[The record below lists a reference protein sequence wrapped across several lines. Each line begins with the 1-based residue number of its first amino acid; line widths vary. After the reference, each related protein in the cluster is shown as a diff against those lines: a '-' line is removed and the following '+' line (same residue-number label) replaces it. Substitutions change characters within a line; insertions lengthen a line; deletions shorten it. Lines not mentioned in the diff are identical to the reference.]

1 MKITVENIIKGI
13 KYLKHYGFK
22 EFLIRLKEKSE
33 PEEVIYNDWFVG
45 HRVMDKQLSA
55 QVEEVKRMKDKPM
68 VSILVPTFKTPEIF
82 LKQMVKSVVQQ
93 SYDNWELCIADAT
106 PLGEGEEETSVAK
119 FVNEFQDTRIKY
131 LHLEE
136 NAGIAGNT
144 NAALAMACGDYIG
157 LLDHDDLLE
166 PDALYEVILAVKN
179 GADMIYTDEDKVLE
193 DLSEYYAP
201 HFKPDFSIDLLRSNN
216 YITHFTV
223 VKKILVDD
231 IVAKYGMAFRAD
243 FDGAQDYDFILR
255 CTECA
260 KKITHIPR
268 ILYHWRMHKDSTAA
282 NQESKLYA
290 FDAGA
295 KAVQAH
301 LDRCG
306 VDGMVESTENLG
318 FYRVKYAL
326 KGNPLVSIIIPNKDN
341 TDSLDLCLESIRK
354 STYKNYEIIVV
365 ENNST
370 QDATFEYYKQL
381 PEDIQVVTWESG
393 GVFNYSAINNY
404 GAKFAKGEYLL
415 LLNNDIEILTPDW
428 LEEMISTCQREEVG
442 IVGARLFYP
451 DDTIQHA
458 GIVVGLGGHAR
469 GIASNMFVGLRKV
482 KDGYLHKSAIQLNYS
497 AVTAAC
503 LMVKRCAFDEVN
515 GLTEELAV
523 AFNDV
528 DFCLKVREK
537 GYLVCYN
544 PYVVAYHYESKSRG
558 SEDSPEKQKRFHGEI
573 DYMREHWNEILRKG
587 DPYYNINLSRVK
599 SDYSLGQ

>member
-1 MKITVENIIKGI
+1 MKITFENIQKGI
-13 KYLKHYGFK
+13 RYLKHYGFK
-22 EFLIRLKEKSE
+22 EFLIRIKEKSE
-33 PEEVIYNDWFVG
+33 PEEVIYSQWFKK
-45 HRVMDKQLSA
+45 HRASETLLREQKT
-55 QVEEVKRMKDKPM
+55 QVQKMKDKPLIS
-68 VSILVPTFKTPEIF
+68 VLVPKFKTQEEF
-82 LKQMVKSVVQQ
+82 WEQMIESVQAQ
-93 SYDNWELCIADAT
+93 TYDNWELCIAD
-106 PLGEGEEETSVAK
+106 
-119 FVNEFQDTRIKY
+119 
-131 LHLEE
+131 
-136 NAGIAGNT
+136 NT
-144 NAALAMACGDYIG
+144 NDALEMATGDYIG

-166 PDALYEVILAVKN
+166 PNALFEVVNELLA
-179 GADMIYTDEDKVLE
+179 GADMVYTDEDKVLE

-223 VKKILVDD
+223 VKKSLVDEIGGFD
-231 IVAKYGMAFRAD
+231 AQ

-255 CTECA
+255 CVEKA
-260 KKITHIPR
+260 KKIVHVPKV
-268 ILYHWRMHKDSTAA
+268 LYHWRMHEGSTAA
-282 NQESKLYA
+282 NQESKTYA
-290 FDAGA
+290 FEAGA
-295 KAVQAH
+295 RVVQAH
-301 LDRCG
+301 LDRIG
-306 VDGMVESTENLG
+306 VDGKVETTGNLG

-341 TDSLDLCLESIRK
+341 IDSLELCLKSIAK
-354 STYKNYEIIVV
+354 STYKNYEVIVV

-370 QDATFEYYKQL
+370 EAKTFEYYKKL
-381 PEDIQVVTWESG
+381 PEDIQVVTWESN

-458 GIVVGLGGHAR
+458 GIVVGIGGHAR

-503 LMVKRCAFDEVN
+503 LMVKRCVFDEVD
-515 GLTEELAV
+515 GLTETLAV

-558 SEDSPEKQKRFHGEI
+558 SEDSPEKQKRFHSEI

-599 SDYSLGQ
+599 NDYTLGSD

>member
-1 MKITVENIIKGI
+1 MKITFENIHKGLR
-13 KYLKHYGFK
+13 YLKHYGFK

-33 PEEVIYNDWFVG
+33 PEDVNYMDWFANHKVT
-45 HRVMDKQLSA
+45 VEELDKQRKMIAKEKYNPL
-55 QVEEVKRMKDKPM
+55 
-68 VSILVPTFKTPEIF
+68 VSILVPTYKTPEVF
-82 LKQMVKSVVQQ
+82 LKQMIESVLNQ
-93 SYDNWELCIADAT
+93 SYENWELCIADAT
-106 PLGEGEEETSVAK
+106 PEGEERQRICDT
-119 FVNEFQDTRIKY
+119 VNQYVDKRVKY
-131 LHLEE
+131 QSLEG
-136 NAGIAGNT
+136 NYGIAENT
-144 NAALAMACGDYIG
+144 NRALAMASGDYIG

-166 PDALYEVILAVKN
+166 PNALYEVVMALKN
-179 GADMIYTDEDKVLE
+179 GADMVYTDEDKVLE

-223 VKKILVDD
+223 VKKTLIDKVGGFD
-231 IVAKYGMAFRAD
+231 AA

-255 CTECA
+255 CTENA
-260 KKITHIPR
+260 KLICHVPKV
-268 ILYHWRMHKDSTAA
+268 LYHWRMHDGSTAA
-282 NQESKLYA
+282 NQDSKRYA

-301 LDRCG
+301 LDRVG
-306 VDGMVESTENLG
+306 VAGTVESTEHLG
-318 FYRVKYAL
+318 FYRVRYEVKE
-326 KGNPLVSIIIPNKDN
+326 NPLVSIIIPNKDN
-341 TDSLDLCLESIRK
+341 VDSLDLCLKSIEK
-354 STYKNYEIIVV
+354 STYQNYEVIVV

-370 QDATFEYYKQL
+370 EDSTFAYYKKL
-381 PEDIQVVTWESG
+381 SGKIQVVTWESN

-404 GAKFAKGEYLL
+404 GARFAKGEYLV

-428 LEEMISTCQREEVG
+428 LEEMVSTCQRDEVG

-458 GIVVGLGGHAR
+458 GIVVGVGGHAR

-503 LMVKRCAFDEVN
+503 LMVKRNAFDAVD

-528 DFCLKVREK
+528 DFCLKIRK
-537 GYLVCYN
+537 LGYLVCYN

-558 SEDSPEKQKRFHGEI
+558 SEDSPEKQKRFHSEI
-573 DYMREHWNEILRKG
+573 DYMREHWNEILKNG
-587 DPYYNINLSRVK
+587 DPYYNVNLSSVK
-599 SDYSLGQ
+599 NDYSLRA

>member
-1 MKITVENIIKGI
+1 MKITFENIHKGI
-13 KYLKHYGFK
+13 RYLKHYGFK

-33 PEEVIYNDWFVG
+33 PEEVNYMDWFTK
-45 HRVMDKQLSA
+45 HRVTN
-55 QVEEVKRMKDKPM
+55 EELKHQQKAIRKEGKSPVI
-68 VSILVPTFKTPEIF
+68 SILVPAYNTPEVF
-82 LKQMVKSVVQQ
+82 LKQMIDSVRAQ
-93 SYDNWELCIADAT
+93 SYENWELCIADAT
-106 PLGEGEEETSVAK
+106 PIDTEAK
-119 FVNEFQDTRIKY
+119 TLVGKIVDSYLDERIKY
-131 LHLEE
+131 KHLDE
-136 NAGIAGNT
+136 NRGIAENT
-144 NAALAMACGDYIG
+144 NCALNMATGNYIG

-166 PDALYEVILAVKN
+166 SNALYEVVNAIYA
-179 GADMIYTDEDKVLE
+179 GADVVYTDEDKVLE

-223 VKKILVDD
+223 VKKMLVDEVGGFD
-231 IVAKYGMAFRAD
+231 TE

-255 CTECA
+255 CTENA
-260 KKITHIPR
+260 KRIFHIPKV
-268 ILYHWRMHKDSTAA
+268 LYHWRMHEGSTAA
-282 NQESKLYA
+282 NQDSKRYA

-301 LDRCG
+301 LNRVG
-306 VDGMVESTENLG
+306 VDGVVESTENLG
-318 FYRVKYAL
+318 FYRVKYNL
-326 KGNPLVSIIIPNKDN
+326 IGKPLVSIIIPNKDN
-341 TDSLDLCLESIRK
+341 VDSLDLCLKSIEK
-354 STYKNYEIIVV
+354 SSYKNYEVIVV

-370 QDATFEYYKQL
+370 EPETFEYYKKL
-381 PEDIQVVTWESG
+381 PNSENVKVVTWESN

-404 GAKFAKGEYLL
+404 GASFANGEYIV
-415 LLNNDIEILTPDW
+415 LLNNDIEILTNDW
-428 LEEMISTCQREEVG
+428 LEEMLSTCQRKEVG

-458 GIVVGLGGHAR
+458 GIVVGIGGHAR

-503 LMVKRCAFDEVN
+503 LMVKRELFERVG

-528 DFCLKVREK
+528 DFCLKIRSL

-544 PYVVAYHYESKSRG
+544 PYVIAYHYESKSRG

-573 DYMREHWNEILRKG
+573 DYMREHWNEILIKG
-587 DPYYNINLSRVK
+587 DPYYNINLSRIK
-599 SDYSLGQ
+599 NDYSLGV